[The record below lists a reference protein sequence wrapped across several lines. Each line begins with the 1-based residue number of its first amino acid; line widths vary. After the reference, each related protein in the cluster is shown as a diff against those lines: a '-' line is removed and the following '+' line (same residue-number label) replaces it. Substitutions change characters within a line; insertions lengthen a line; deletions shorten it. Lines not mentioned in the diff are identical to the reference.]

1 MKEAK
6 RPAKEYNHDTGKM
19 EDTNLPHWQEYYRK
33 LDAFNEMMEAKRP
46 KPSDY
51 GYQSADAYADEPGWT
66 IEGGEEAYRRAVSQ
80 WDMSK
85 SMDAP
90 NKPGYYRANND

>member
-33 LDAFNEMMEAKRP
+33 LDAFNAMIEAE
-46 KPSDY
+46 KPQPYDYSDDTFY
-51 GYQSADAYADEPGWT
+51 RKAL
-66 IEGGEEAYRRAVSQ
+66 EEWRMR
-80 WDMSK
+80 K
-85 SMDAP
+85 SINAP